1 MKIVQSLKESG
12 LLRKGTSAAI
22 KNEAK
27 KQGGGFIRK
36 FFGTLRTS
44 LLENTLAGKVVI
56 LAGERVTVTNQGHG
70 KIRAEQHR

>member
-12 LLRKGTSAAI
+12 LLRKGTSEAI

-44 LLENTLAGKVVI
+44 LLENMLAGKVVI
-56 LAGERVTVTNQGHG
+56 
-70 KIRAEQHR
+70 